1 MDINYLDNFIN
12 RFPNVL
18 LSHTLKLS
26 DITESKAIKLDDN
39 KMLESKEAFPNK
51 FELEVVR
58 FWRKKKLLPFFE
70 EGKHAKI
77 SIAQLM
83 WLRFLENLRNL
94 SPSTAV
100 LEAAHEYFL
109 KRAYDQN
116 LALKNYIA
124 LQDSLQDE
132 LKKNPNNQD
141 AKIKLDHVVSILKD
155 PLLMYSVKIDMN
167 YFNMYIMD
175 EVINCPKI
183 KTLFT
188 YRMEKKILD
197 EKGTVE
203 DVPIF
208 EIIRDGKVIN
218 GPDDEKNKNGI
229 DFDIHNTPVSIF
241 SASYFLRDVFADCN
255 LSEDAFNI
263 QILEKSEREIF
274 KLIKKNKI
282 EVVSFSNREKMKN
295 DDYSLNIINNKYNV
309 NNIKEIKYKMCT
321 RNYNNGYAISNTGE
335 KIKFN
340 PNPNSLENNQKK

>member
-26 DITESKAIKLDDN
+26 DITDSKAIKLDDN

-77 SIAQLM
+77 SISQLM

-116 LALKNYIA
+116 LALKNYIS
-124 LQDSLQDE
+124 LQDSLQKE
-132 LKKNPNNQD
+132 LAQNPSNQV
-141 AKIKLDHVVSILKD
+141 AKTKLDQVLNILKD

-175 EVINCPKI
+175 EVINSPEKKI
-183 KTLFT
+183 LFT
-188 YRMEKKILD
+188 YRMGKKILD
-197 EKGTVE
+197 EKGTVA

-208 EIIRDGKVIN
+208 EIIRDDKVIN
-218 GPDDEKNKNGI
+218 GPEDEENKN
-229 DFDIHNTPVSIF
+229 DIVFNLHNTPVSVF

-255 LSEDAFNI
+255 LSENAFNI
-263 QILEKSEREIF
+263 QILEKSERLVF
-274 KLIKKNKI
+274 KLIKEKKVDI
-282 EVVSFSNREKMKN
+282 VSFLNGEKNNKE
-295 DDYSLNIINNKYNV
+295 DYSLQDIKSIYNLAS
-309 NNIKEIKYKMCT
+309 IKEIKYKMCT
-321 RNYNNGYAISNTGE
+321 KNYNHGVAILNTGE

-340 PNPNSLENNQKK
+340 SNPNSLENKKK